1 MSLTVTE
8 KNHWKER
15 IAKRIEQAIEELLA
29 EHDPTFNAKIEQQA
43 RARAIESLG
52 VAESYGR
59 LDEIK
64 AAIKTLEAER
74 AQISDRIEHALI
86 PSTEYMRS
94 YYDTSSRIE
103 RMISDRQG
111 VYEQELLNES
121 PLGKKVLTLRREQEE
136 LLDTVWL
143 ATSPVQIKNLWNQV
157 SQLLGQ
163 RITDLQTSAVQFD
176 PLARDQTE

>member
-1 MSLTVTE
+1 
-8 KNHWKER
+8 
-15 IAKRIEQAIEELLA
+15 
-29 EHDPTFNAKIEQQA
+29 
-43 RARAIESLG
+43 
-52 VAESYGR
+52 
-59 LDEIK
+59 
-64 AAIKTLEAER
+64 
-74 AQISDRIEHALI
+74 
-86 PSTEYMRS
+86 
-94 YYDTSSRIE
+94 
-103 RMISDRQG
+103 MISDRQG

-143 ATSPVQIKNLWNQV
+143 AKSPVQIKNLWNQV